1 MVVVQCNLVKRL
13 FLKSAAMK
21 KNIHSAGQ
29 LASAG
34 RAAGGS
40 KAVDAIVRPLV
51 TVDIAIFS
59 IRDEALSVLLVQRG
73 EGPDEPFPL
82 RWALPGGFVDVQTDA
97 TIEACARR
105 KLAAKTGVTT
115 PYLEQLGSWGSA
127 DRDPRDWSVT
137 NVYFA
142 LIASDAS
149 GEGDGLAPQRWF
161 PVGPD
166 VPRPLAFDH
175 DELLDAALR
184 RLRDKVEYTVL
195 PASLL
200 PGEFT
205 LPELQ
210 RTFEIVLGRDL
221 DKSAFRT
228 RMLSAKVIEETG
240 NYRTS
245 SRRPALLY
253 RLAEDASSKLPATF
267 RKTA

>member
-1 MVVVQCNLVKRL
+1 
-13 FLKSAAMK
+13 MK
-21 KNIHSAGQ
+21 KKVNPPGGPRHGERTS
-29 LASAG
+29 
-34 RAAGGS
+34 GGS
-40 KAVDAIVRPLV
+40 NSVSAIVRPLV

-59 IRDEALSVLLVQRG
+59 IRDDALSVLLVQRSA
-73 EGPDEPFPL
+73 GPDEPFPL
-82 RWALPGGFVDVQTDA
+82 QWALPGGFVDVQRDA

-105 KLAAKTGVTT
+105 KLADKTGVTT

-127 DRDPRDWSVT
+127 TRDPRDWSVT

-142 LIASDAS
+142 LIASDQS
-149 GEGDGLAPQRWF
+149 YQGDGLAPQRWF
-161 PVGPD
+161 PVGKD
-166 VPRPLAFDH
+166 IPRPLAFDH
-175 DELLDAALR
+175 DQLLDAALR

-210 RTFEIVLGRDL
+210 HTFEIVLGREL

-240 NYRTS
+240 NYRTG

-253 RLAEDASSKLPATF
+253 RLAEEPSHTLPATF
-267 RKTA
+267 RKAA